1 MVGQGRATRCEG
13 GSEAVG
19 GTIRR
24 SPWRLVVMTRSLAV
38 ALVLFFA
45 TLSNFDP
52 RSDPPDVKTVREWE
66 AGPQPECQ
74 RLQWIKGE
82 AAND

>member
-1 MVGQGRATRCEG
+1 
-13 GSEAVG
+13 
-19 GTIRR
+19 
-24 SPWRLVVMTRSLAV
+24 MTRSLAV